1 MNPLI
6 LQSDFG
12 LGDGAV
18 SAMRGVAYAVDP
30 HLYVSDLTHEIPPYD
45 VWEGSCRL
53 AQTVPYWPTGSVF
66 VSVVDPGVG
75 SSRLSLVART
85 KAGHYIVTPD
95 NGSLTHLATTPGID
109 AVRVIDE
116 TVNRLPGSAHSY
128 TFHGRD
134 IYAYTGARLAAS
146 TITFD
151 EVGPA
156 LDPEKIE
163 TLTVVT
169 PRRSGSTVHGA
180 IDTHDVRYG
189 SLWTNIPRTLF
200 IELGIEHG
208 DQALVTITANSG
220 CVYAAPLTYGRS
232 FADVSIG
239 QPLIYVNSLDNMAV
253 AINRGS
259 FAQAYNIGQGADWL
273 IDFTF
278 PSN

>member
-18 SAMRGVAYAVDP
+18 SAMRGVAYAVDAG
-30 HLYVSDLTHEIPPYD
+30 LYVSDLTHEIPPYD

-134 IYAYTGARLAAS
+134 IYAYTGARLAAG